1 MASLLSLN
9 TSEKPSEA
17 SLPFGVFSPPK
28 NSHEWKRALA
38 YVKWLCFDQ
47 QYKQCALR
55 CNQLIDTA
63 SNPLHP
69 IRATYLHYYAATSY
83 EYMGRAAHIFSAV
96 KVRLLT
102 SAMDRFQTAYE
113 SLPATISLPVLNPN
127 QTYSPVTF
135 LHSPDSSP
143 QSSVSV
149 VMWSPPLLDH
159 DVAPGTASN
168 SGALSYENLSAH
180 NATQVQTPPP
190 PVPFS
195 SFSSD
200 STITTAICVTPPP
213 AAREVSCLDYD
224 APPAFHIPPPTR
236 KPPPPPVPF
245 SSSSS
250 DSTITTAFCA
260 TPPPAAREVS
270 CLDYDAPPPAFHIPP
285 PTRKPPPPP
294 SDVSPRLATRDQ
306 LISFNSAR
314 GGLPNGGSIVR
325 NIARMIDNSILAR
338 GDDPFVTRAPPKPR
352 TLNQPPVRLSPM
364 KFPAGLDDPAK
375 RRELIPP
382 PLAIR
387 KSSGEVHIC
396 ISSGTVTCGG
406 PEQETSKSE
415 VNRSIR
421 TRPPRLPLKIIPS
434 NRLNANTEKPSS
446 STLALQLK
454 RLSPALL
461 EFMAT
466 PPLTPTPVLRKKKP
480 FLGSPFTSRVS
491 SPEQKSVKSLSSQ
504 STKPSPAPVSAAR
517 ASQIN
522 EFNNAVKWLRE
533 HIPADVTGLRKQ
545 IKHVSDLQQAR
556 RSRNMTMARSAS
568 FWTFS
573 PVKLN
578 PGEPQAPP
586 VIEGPNVDEY
596 GNHIRIETKVQRI
609 ERLRE
614 EDWRIGIRS
623 KHSLWKGKEY
633 YDDLYETAFAE
644 LGETGYGSR
653 EWLKR

>member
-1 MASLLSLN
+1 MASLSSLN
-9 TSEKPSEA
+9 TSEKPPEA
-17 SLPFGVFSPPK
+17 SLPLGIFSPPQ

-38 YVKWLCFDQ
+38 YVKWLCFNQ

-102 SAMDRFQTAYE
+102 SAMERFQTAYE
-113 SLPATISLPVLNPN
+113 FLPATIPLPVLNPN

-135 LHSPDSSP
+135 LHSPGSSP
-143 QSSVSV
+143 RSSVSV
-149 VMWSPPLLDH
+149 VMWSPPLLNN
-159 DVAPGTASN
+159 DVAPGPAST

-180 NATQVQTPPP
+180 NAIQMQT
-190 PVPFS
+190 
-195 SFSSD
+195 
-200 STITTAICVTPPP
+200 
-213 AAREVSCLDYD
+213 
-224 APPAFHIPPPTR
+224 
-236 KPPPPPVPF
+236 PPPPVPF

-250 DSTITTAFCA
+250 NSTITTAFCI

-270 CLDYDAPPPAFHIPP
+270 RLEYDAPPPAFHIPP

-294 SDVSPRLATRDQ
+294 CDVSPRLATRDQ
-306 LISFNSAR
+306 LISFNSAKDR
-314 GGLPNGGSIVR
+314 LPNGGSIVR
-325 NIARMIDNSILAR
+325 NIARMIDNSIFTR
-338 GDDPFVTRAPPKPR
+338 GDDPFVTHAPPKPR
-352 TLNQPPVRLSPM
+352 ILDPPLVRLSPI
-364 KFPAGLDDPAK
+364 KFPTGLDDPVK

-387 KSSGEVHIC
+387 KNSGEVHMC
-396 ISSGTVTCGG
+396 KSAGTVICGG
-406 PEQETSKSE
+406 PEQETSKFE
-415 VNRSIR
+415 VNRPVRS
-421 TRPPRLPLKIIPS
+421 RPPRLPLKIIPS
-434 NRLNANTEKPSS
+434 NRLNANTEKPST
-446 STLALQLK
+446 STPALQLK

-461 EFMAT
+461 GFMAT
-466 PPLTPTPVLRKKKP
+466 PPSTPTPVLRKKKP
-480 FLGSPFTSRVS
+480 FLGSPFTSRVGL
-491 SPEQKSVKSLSSQ
+491 PEQDSVQSLSSQ
-504 STKPSPAPVSAAR
+504 LTKPSTASVSAAR

-522 EFNNAVKWLRE
+522 EFNEAVKWLRE

-556 RSRNMTMARSAS
+556 RSRNTTMARSAS

-573 PVKLN
+573 PVKSN

-586 VIEGPNVDEY
+586 VIEGPNLDAY
-596 GNHIRIETKVQRI
+596 GNVIRTETKVQRI
-609 ERLRE
+609 KRLRE

-623 KHSLWKGKEY
+623 KHSLWKGSEY
-633 YDDLYETAFAE
+633 YDNLCETALAE